1 MRARARGSII
11 ARGCGVNDK
20 NIFNSEKNFLF
31 RENLFCSQL
40 LTVPVIRVL
49 VRVMGMVYGLWLQLL
64 PCQIRVRVRVRI
76 RVAGTTVP
84 VISLRV

>member
-20 NIFNSEKNFLF
+20 NIFNSEKKILS
-31 RENLFCSQL
+31 RENVCCSQL

-49 VRVMGMVYGLWLQLL
+49 VRVMVYGYSYYRARLGLGF
-64 PCQIRVRVRVRI
+64 RVRFTVRVG
-76 RVAGTTVP
+76 VTTVP
-84 VISLRV
+84 VIRLRV